1 MTVTVT
7 TLGNGLRVAT
17 DSMESAC
24 SVSLGV
30 FVGVGSR
37 NEAPEINGA
46 SHLLEHMAF
55 KGTKRRS
62 ARAIAEEIEA
72 VGGHI
77 NAYTSRESTVYV
89 ARVLKND
96 TPLALDIIADI
107 LQHSV
112 FDESELELE
121 RHVVLQEIGQ
131 CNDTPDDIIF
141 DHFQARAYPNQAM
154 GRPILGL
161 PHLVSAFT
169 RDSLDAYM
177 VENYSPDRM
186 VVAAAGEVDHEVFVR
201 MVGEAFD
208 SLTPAVSPA
217 LEPARY
223 AGGDMRSEKS
233 LEQLHLVLGFEGV
246 PADDPECY
254 AMAMFSGIL
263 GGGMSSRLFQEVR
276 EKRGLV
282 YTIAS
287 FVTLYSDS
295 GLLGIYAGAAADKG
309 SEIMPVICH
318 EIAALGESVT
328 EDELSRARAQ
338 ARAGLLM
345 SQDSAPSRCEQ
356 LGTQMLV
363 YGRPLP
369 LDEIIERIDAVD
381 RKAISRIAM
390 RLLATAPTFVTLG
403 PKGTDLPIDVATLLN

>member
-1 MTVTVT
+1 
-7 TLGNGLRVAT
+7 
-17 DSMESAC
+17 
-24 SVSLGV
+24 
-30 FVGVGSR
+30 
-37 NEAPEINGA
+37 
-46 SHLLEHMAF
+46 
-55 KGTKRRS
+55 
-62 ARAIAEEIEA
+62 
-72 VGGHI
+72 
-77 NAYTSRESTVYV
+77 
-89 ARVLKND
+89 
-96 TPLALDIIADI
+96 
-107 LQHSV
+107 
-112 FDESELELE
+112 
-121 RHVVLQEIGQ
+121 
-131 CNDTPDDIIF
+131 
-141 DHFQARAYPNQAM
+141 
-154 GRPILGL
+154 
-161 PHLVSAFT
+161 
-169 RDSLDAYM
+169 
-177 VENYSPDRM
+177 
-186 VVAAAGEVDHEVFVR
+186 
-201 MVGEAFD
+201 
-208 SLTPAVSPA
+208 
-217 LEPARY
+217 
-223 AGGDMRSEKS
+223 
-233 LEQLHLVLGFEGV
+233 
-246 PADDPECY
+246 
-254 AMAMFSGIL
+254 MFSGIL

>member
-7 TLGNGLRVAT
+7 TLDNGLRVAT
-17 DSMESAC
+17 DAMESAC

-37 NEAPEINGA
+37 NETPEINGA

-96 TPLALDIIADI
+96 TPLALDILADI

-161 PHLVSAFT
+161 PHLVGAFS
-169 RDSLDAYM
+169 RDSLGAYM
-177 VENYSPDRM
+177 AENYSPDRM
-186 VVAAAGEVDHEVFVR
+186 VVTAAGEVDHEVFVR

-208 SLTPAVSPA
+208 SLTPAVSTA

-287 FVTLYSDS
+287 FVTSYSDS
-295 GLLGIYAGAAADKG
+295 GLLGIYAGADADKG

-338 ARAGLLM
+338 ALAGLLM

-369 LDEIIERIDAVD
+369 LDEITERIDAVD
-381 RKAISRIAM
+381 RKAISRIAT
-390 RLLATAPTFVTLG
+390 RLLSTAPTFVTLG
-403 PKGTDLPIDVATLLN
+403 PEGTNLPSDVATLLS